1 MGGYSSSSG
10 GSPGSG
16 GTKRQAKSFAK
27 KNKPTPIRDF
37 ITGGG
42 IGGAVIRAVIGGVK
56 KAKKKSKQ
64 NLMDYEGQAAGVTRM
79 RSPSKNI
86 GGAGQDNPQ
95 GIELAKASTTS
106 ATILGPAEIQKEAAN
121 NVKGPTTTEMSA
133 NQILLANKRK
143 GRRIT
148 NITGATGLA
157 KKYTLSKKTLL
168 G

>member
-16 GTKRQAKSFAK
+16 GTKKQAKNFAK

-42 IGGAVIRAVIGGVK
+42 FTGAVIRAVIGGVK
-56 KAKKKSKQ
+56 KAKKKTKQ
-64 NLMDYEGQAAGVTRM
+64 NLMDYEGQAYGVTPM
-79 RSPSKNI
+79 KNPSKNI

-133 NQILLANKRK
+133 DQISLANKRK
-143 GRRIT
+143 GRRAT
-148 NITGATGLA
+148 NINKKTLA
-157 KKYTLSKKTLL
+157 KDYTLSKKTLL